1 MEKTGSFA
9 ACLFCCAR
17 RACRF
22 RHFERVFFVVFTV
35 EGKRVEVFPAA
46 KPGCPVLYLH
56 TVEDDGG
63 AVYEAVQARTGM
75 DFSLVAV
82 SRLDWNADLSP
93 WAAPAVFA
101 KGAPFSG
108 GAGAYLALLLEKIVP
123 QAESLLPPVSWR
135 GIAGYSLA
143 GLFAVYTLYQTGVFE
158 NAACVSGS
166 LWFPGIKAYVL
177 SHSFCKKPRRLSIS
191 LGNKECETH
200 NRYMQCVQENTQA
213 IEAFCRSQGIDTVFR
228 LNPGN
233 HFQNAVTRCADGIC
247 WVLETPDTAK

>member
-1 MEKTGSFA
+1 M
-9 ACLFCCAR
+9 
-17 RACRF
+17 
-22 RHFERVFFVVFTV
+22 VFTV

-46 KPGCPVLYLH
+46 APGCPVLYLH

-82 SRLDWNADLSP
+82 SRLDWNTDLSP

-143 GLFAVYTLYQTGVFE
+143 GLFAVYALYQTGVFE

-177 SHSFCKKPRRLSIS
+177 SHSFCKKPRRLYFS

-233 HFQNAVTRCADGIC
+233 HFQNAVSRCADGIC

>member
-1 MEKTGSFA
+1 M
-9 ACLFCCAR
+9 
-17 RACRF
+17 
-22 RHFERVFFVVFTV
+22 VFTV

-101 KGAPFSG
+101 KGAPFFG
-108 GAGAYLALLLEKIVP
+108 GADAYLSLLLEKIVP

-143 GLFAVYTLYQTGVFE
+143 GLFAVYVLYHTDFFE
-158 NAACVSGS
+158 IAASVSGS
-166 LWFPGIKAYVL
+166 LWFPGIQDYIF
-177 SHSFCKKPRRLSIS
+177 SHEFLQKPRRLYFS
-191 LGNKECETH
+191 LGNKESETH
-200 NRYMQCVQENTQA
+200 NPYMQCVQENTQA

-233 HFQNAVTRCADGIC
+233 HFQNAVSRCADGIC

>member
-1 MEKTGSFA
+1 M
-9 ACLFCCAR
+9 
-17 RACRF
+17 
-22 RHFERVFFVVFTV
+22 VFTV

-56 TVEDDGG
+56 TVEDNGG
-63 AVYEAVQARTGM
+63 AVYEAVQARTGR

-101 KGAPFSG
+101 KGASFSG

-143 GLFAVYTLYQTGVFE
+143 GLFAVYALYQTDVFE

-166 LWFPGIKAYVL
+166 LWFPGIKAYIL
-177 SHSFCKKPRRLSIS
+177 SHSFCKKPRCLYFS

-233 HFQNAVTRCADGIC
+233 HFQNAVSRCADGIC

>member
-1 MEKTGSFA
+1 M
-9 ACLFCCAR
+9 
-17 RACRF
+17 
-22 RHFERVFFVVFTV
+22 VFTV

-46 KPGCPVLYLH
+46 APGCPVLYLH
-56 TVEDDGG
+56 TVEDNGG

-143 GLFAVYTLYQTGVFE
+143 GLFAVYALYQTGVFE

-177 SHSFCKKPRRLSIS
+177 SHSFCKKPRRLYFS
-191 LGNKECETH
+191 LGNKECKTR
-200 NRYMQCVQENTQA
+200 NPYTRCVQENTQA

-233 HFQNAVTRCADGIC
+233 HFQNAVSRCADGIC

>member
-1 MEKTGSFA
+1 M
-9 ACLFCCAR
+9 
-17 RACRF
+17 
-22 RHFERVFFVVFTV
+22 VFTV

-46 KPGCPVLYLH
+46 APGCPVLYLH
-56 TVEDDGG
+56 TVEDNGG

-108 GAGAYLALLLEKIVP
+108 GAGAYLSLLLEKIVP

-143 GLFAVYTLYQTGVFE
+143 GLFAVYALYHTDFFE
-158 NAACVSGS
+158 SAASVSGS
-166 LWFPGIKAYVL
+166 LWFPGIQDYIF
-177 SHSFCKKPRRLSIS
+177 SHEFLQKPRRLYFS
-191 LGNKECETH
+191 LGNKECRTH
-200 NRYMQCVQENTQA
+200 NPYMQCVQENTQA
-213 IEAFCRSQGIDTVFR
+213 IESFCRSQGIDTVFR

-233 HFQNAVTRCADGIC
+233 HFQNAVSRCADGIC

>member
-1 MEKTGSFA
+1 M
-9 ACLFCCAR
+9 
-17 RACRF
+17 
-22 RHFERVFFVVFTV
+22 VFTV

-46 KPGCPVLYLH
+46 APGCPVLYLH

-143 GLFAVYTLYQTGVFE
+143 GLFAVYALYHTDFFE
-158 NAACVSGS
+158 SAASVSGS
-166 LWFPGIKAYVL
+166 LWFPGIQDYIF
-177 SHSFCKKPRRLSIS
+177 SHEFLQKPRRLYFS
-191 LGNKECETH
+191 LGNKESETH
-200 NRYMQCVQENTQA
+200 NPYMQCVQENTQA

-233 HFQNAVTRCADGIC
+233 HFQNAVSRCADGIC
-247 WVLETPDTAK
+247 WLLK

>member
-1 MEKTGSFA
+1 M
-9 ACLFCCAR
+9 
-17 RACRF
+17 
-22 RHFERVFFVVFTV
+22 VFTV

-46 KPGCPVLYLH
+46 VPGCPVLYLH

-63 AVYEAVQARTGM
+63 AVYEAVQARTGR

-82 SRLDWNADLSP
+82 SCLDWNADLSP

-108 GAGAYLALLLEKIVP
+108 GAGAYLSLLLEKIVP

-143 GLFAVYTLYQTGVFE
+143 GLFAVYALYHTDFFE
-158 NAACVSGS
+158 SAASVSGS
-166 LWFPGIKAYVL
+166 LWFPGIQDYIF
-177 SHSFCKKPRRLSIS
+177 SHGFLQKPRRLYFS
-191 LGNKECETH
+191 LGNKECRTH

-233 HFQNAVTRCADGIC
+233 HFQNAVSRCADGIC
-247 WVLETPDTAK
+247 WLLK

>member
-1 MEKTGSFA
+1 M
-9 ACLFCCAR
+9 
-17 RACRF
+17 
-22 RHFERVFFVVFTV
+22 VFTV

-46 KPGCPVLYLH
+46 APGCPVLYLH

-177 SHSFCKKPRRLSIS
+177 SHSFCKKPRRLYFS
-191 LGNKECETH
+191 LGKKECETH

-228 LNPGN
+228 MNPGN
-233 HFQNAVTRCADGIC
+233 HFQNAVSRCADGIC

>member
-1 MEKTGSFA
+1 M
-9 ACLFCCAR
+9 
-17 RACRF
+17 
-22 RHFERVFFVVFTV
+22 VFTV

-46 KPGCPVLYLH
+46 VPGCPVLYLH

-63 AVYEAVQARTGM
+63 AVYEAVQARTGR

-101 KGAPFSG
+101 KGAPFAG
-108 GAGAYLALLLEKIVP
+108 GAGAYLSLLLEKIVP

-143 GLFAVYTLYQTGVFE
+143 GLFAVYALYHTDFFE
-158 NAACVSGS
+158 SAASVSGS

-177 SHSFCKKPRRLSIS
+177 SHSFCKKPRRLYFS
-191 LGNKECETH
+191 LGNKESETH
-200 NRYMQCVQENTQA
+200 NPYMQCVQENTQA
-213 IEAFCRSQGIDTVFR
+213 IESFCRSQGIDTVFR

-233 HFQNAVTRCADGIC
+233 HFQNAISRCADGIC
-247 WVLETPDTAK
+247 WLLK

>member
-1 MEKTGSFA
+1 M
-9 ACLFCCAR
+9 
-17 RACRF
+17 
-22 RHFERVFFVVFTV
+22 VFTV

-46 KPGCPVLYLH
+46 APGCPVLYLH
-56 TVEDDGG
+56 TVEDNGG

-143 GLFAVYTLYQTGVFE
+143 GLFAVYVLYQTDVFE

-166 LWFPGIKAYVL
+166 LWFPGIKAYIL
-177 SHSFCKKPRRLSIS
+177 SHSFCKKPRCLYFS

-200 NRYMQCVQENTQA
+200 NPYMQCVQENTQA

-233 HFQNAVTRCADGIC
+233 HFQNAVSRCADGIC

>member
-1 MEKTGSFA
+1 M
-9 ACLFCCAR
+9 
-17 RACRF
+17 
-22 RHFERVFFVVFTV
+22 VFTV

-46 KPGCPVLYLH
+46 VPGCPVLYLH
-56 TVEDDGG
+56 TVEDDGS

-108 GAGAYLALLLEKIVP
+108 GAGAYLSLLLEKIVP
-123 QAESLLPPVSWR
+123 QAESPLPPVSWR

-143 GLFAVYTLYQTGVFE
+143 GLFAVYALYHTDFFE
-158 NAACVSGS
+158 SAASVSGS
-166 LWFPGIKAYVL
+166 LWFPGIQDYIF
-177 SHSFCKKPRRLSIS
+177 SHEFLQKPRRLYFS
-191 LGNKECETH
+191 LGNKESETH
-200 NRYMQCVQENTQA
+200 NPYMQCVQENTQA
-213 IEAFCRSQGIDTVFR
+213 IEALCRSQSIDTVFR

-233 HFQNAVTRCADGIC
+233 HFQNAVSRCADGIC
-247 WVLETPDTAK
+247 WLLK